1 VRRFYK
7 SVDVTGQEPG
17 VGVVLDGKPMRTP
30 AGKAFELPTLALARA
45 IAEEWAAVPEKGEI
59 SPQTMPL
66 TRLAMT
72 ALDRAAPQSAKVV
85 DDIAAY
91 GGSDLLCY
99 RADQPLELVRRQTEG
114 WDPMVAW
121 AREAHGAVLAVT
133 VGVMPVAQA
142 SEAVAAL
149 RQPVEHCNDFEL
161 SALFQ
166 LTAGTG
172 SVVLALAVLQSRL
185 TADEASDLAEI
196 DAAWQLERWGEDAE
210 ATARRTRLRAD
221 MLAAGRFLALL
232 RATA

>member
-1 VRRFYK
+1 MRRFYK
-7 SVDVTGQEPG
+7 SVDVTGQEPR
-17 VGVVLDGKPMRTP
+17 VGVTLDGKSMRTP
-30 AGKAFELPTLALARA
+30 AGKVFELPTLALARA
-45 IAEEWAAVPEKGEI
+45 TAEEWAAVPEKGEI
-59 SPQTMPL
+59 RPEAMPL

-72 ALDRAAPQSAKVV
+72 ALDRAAPQRAKVIA
-85 DDIAAY
+85 DIAAY
-91 GGSDLLCY
+91 GESDLLCY

-121 AREAHGAVLAVT
+121 AREAYGAELAVT

-142 SEAVAAL
+142 PEAVAAL
-149 RQPVEHCNDFEL
+149 RRAVEPCDDFEL

-166 LTAGTG
+166 LTAGMG
-172 SVVLALAVLQSRL
+172 SVVLALAVRGARL
-185 TADEASDLAEI
+185 TAEEASDLAEI

-210 ATARRTRLRAD
+210 ASARRTRLRGD